1 MNLKWSKTDLGN
13 WYGLYDDNGLYDDK
27 SFDNLHGVYVIFRA
41 LQTTD
46 GGVVVDVG
54 CGEIRRR
61 LEDHRQ
67 QFKNS
72 LDPMNLKVTW
82 AEVPKD
88 SQGGVENYL
97 RQQLKPSIKERGGRF
112 SNDPPIVVNLPWC
125 PLPF

>member
-1 MNLKWSKTDLGN
+1 MNLKWSKKDQGN
-13 WYGLYDDNGLYDDK
+13 WYGLYSLPLNDK
-27 SFDNLHGVYVIFRA
+27 YFDNLHGVYVIFTA

-46 GGVVVDVG
+46 SGVAVDVG
-54 CGEIRRR
+54 LGEIRER
-61 LEDHRQ
+61 LEDHRR
-67 QFKNS
+67 QFEKGP
-72 LDPMNLKVTW
+72 DYMNLKVTW

-97 RQQLKPSIKERGGRF
+97 RQQLKPCMEGQGGRF